1 MSYFSRLTDIVT
13 CNLTEILAEAED
25 PRATLEEIITEMRQG
40 VASAQRTVKAATAR
54 EEGLRE
60 EVEEQ
65 VGQVA
70 YWAQQARSELEA
82 GNEDEARHCL
92 RRKKE
97 VEDLV
102 VGLRREHDSAKR
114 SSQERITTLHALE
127 ARLADAIRRRAAL
140 SGDVGASAEG
150 DAESNAQHAAEPE
163 EINQS
168 RDDEIEAELAALKRE
183 IGGAGG

>member
-25 PRATLEEIITEMRQG
+25 PEKTLEEIIAEMRQG
-40 VASAQRTVKAATAR
+40 VASAQRTVKAATSQ
-54 EEGLRE
+54 EESLRA

-65 VGQVA
+65 SGQIS
-70 YWAQQARSELEA
+70 YWAQQARRELEQ
-82 GNEDEARHCL
+82 GRENEARHSL

-102 VGLRREHDSAKR
+102 AGLQREHESAKR
-114 SSQERITTLHALE
+114 SAEERITTLHALE

-140 SGDVGASAEG
+140 TGDSQASSDA
-150 DAESNAQHAAEPE
+150 DAESDAQHAAEPVQV
-163 EINQS
+163 NQA
-168 RDDEIEAELAALKRE
+168 RDEEIEAELEALKRE
-183 IGGAGG
+183 IGG